1 MDPRLCYIL
10 DVHNRSVRH
19 LSEAPTRGVL
29 AKEPTASMDST
40 TEQPKSFHKINQWI
54 DKACHNCVPET
65 TWQAGGILHLTA
77 EENLPQ
83 LHVRNGWALPLE
95 DGSKSQA
102 QGGNV
107 IESNFQ
113 KSHSFRFRLTLWY
126 FKARSPAKYMAN
138 MKVIT
143 DTYRYWDYYTVN
155 VLGKSQEAGGKHA
168 TNHPAVS
175 S

>member
-83 LHVRNGWALPLE
+83 LHVRNGWALPL
-95 DGSKSQA
+95 
-102 QGGNV
+102 QGGWEQVSGSGWKRYRVNLSK
-107 IESNFQ
+107 ITQFSFSSNFVVFQSQ
-113 KSHSFRFRLTLWY
+113 KPCQIHGQHEGY
-126 FKARSPAKYMAN
+126 
-138 MKVIT
+138 
-143 DTYRYWDYYTVN
+143 YRYI
-155 VLGKSQEAGGKHA
+155 
-168 TNHPAVS
+168 
-175 S
+175 